1 MIVVEGCDGTGKT
14 TLVNSLVQ
22 DLHLNVGLRG
32 TANRDELYRVT
43 RQDTYTA
50 LSTAVLGHEGTEGP
64 LIWDRLGPF
73 SDPIYARV
81 RSRDVA
87 FTVDE
92 LKFCESIFKVLR
104 CPVILCSVPL
114 EVAEANQ
121 EQSHQMEGVSD
132 NFKYIWEMYNTL
144 RNRMLETYP
153 NFFVYDYRMPGAW
166 EEVVAR
172 VRTYIEKRKVR
183 EWHSS

>member
-1 MIVVEGCDGTGKT
+1 MIVIEGCDGTGKT

-22 DLHLNVGLRG
+22 DLHLNVGPRG
-32 TANRDELYRVT
+32 TANRDELYKVT
-43 RQDTYTA
+43 REDTYTA
-50 LSTAVLGHEGTEGP
+50 LARAVGAWGSPE
-64 LIWDRLGPF
+64 IWDRLGPF

-81 RSRDVA
+81 MGRDVA
-87 FTVDE
+87 FTLDE
-92 LKFCESIFKVLR
+92 LKYCESIFKVLR

-144 RNRMLETYP
+144 RDRMLETYP

-183 EWHSS
+183 EWHF